1 MADAA
6 LDRESGGGS
15 VRILDG
21 VIATPEL
28 AAPPAISPTSQEYGI
43 RKAFRTLLSDMRRD
57 WQLYVLLAPM
67 IIWFVVFLYTPMY
80 GLQIAFKQYSL
91 FRGIEGSPW
100 IGFDNFVALFSNE
113 YFLRAVKNTL
123 LISFYSLV
131 FAFPVPIILALMFN
145 EIHHQG
151 FRRIAQTITYLPH
164 FISAVI
170 IAGLVINFLSPTTG
184 IVNILLDRLGF
195 EKIYFLTI
203 PEYFR
208 PIFIGSNIW
217 KEAGFDSIVYLA
229 AIAGI
234 NPALYES
241 ARMDGASR
249 LQMIRYITLPSLLP
263 VIMIMMII
271 RVGQLIEVNFE
282 YIILLYQPATF
293 ETADVISTFIYR
305 AGLQNNQYAL
315 GTAADLFNAVVA
327 LILVVSANW
336 LSRRYSQHSVW

>member
-1 MADAA
+1 MAEAA
-6 LDRESGGGS
+6 LDRESGAGTAR
-15 VRILDG
+15 VLDG
-21 VIATPEL
+21 MIATPEL
-28 AAPPAISPTSQEYGI
+28 ATPPTMSLDETYGFG
-43 RKAFRTLLSDMRRD
+43 KALRRWIADIRRD

-67 IIWFVVFLYTPMY
+67 IIWFAVFLYAPMY

-100 IGFDNFVALFSNE
+100 VGFDNFVALFSNE
-113 YFLRAVKNTL
+113 YFLRALKNTL

-131 FAFPVPIILALMFN
+131 FAFPVPIVLALMFN
-145 EIHHQG
+145 ELRHQG
-151 FRRIAQTITYLPH
+151 FRRVAQTITYLPH
-164 FISAVI
+164 FISVVI
-170 IAGLVINFLSPTTG
+170 IAGLVVNMLSPTTG
-184 IVNILLDRLGF
+184 IVNVILDRLGF

-217 KEAGFDSIVYLA
+217 KDAGFASIVYLA

-234 NPALYES
+234 DPALYES

-249 LQMIRYITLPSLLP
+249 LQMIRYITLPSLMP
-263 VIMIMMII
+263 VIMIMLII

-305 AGLQNNQYAL
+305 AGLLNNQYAI
-315 GTAADLFNAVVA
+315 GTAADLFNAGVSLV
-327 LILVVSANW
+327 LVVSANW
-336 LSRRYSQHSVW
+336 LSRRYSRNSVW